1 MMHFS
6 KRYPNARVSIVIT
19 SYNQKSLLSETIE
32 SALAQTWK
40 PHEVILADDCSTDGS
55 PEMIAEYARRH
66 PGIIKPLFQK
76 KNLGVAGNRS
86 AGFEM
91 ANGDFVTWA
100 NGDDRLLP
108 RKLELELETYETHPQ
123 ARWVYSQVHYVDH
136 KGRRMGVLRY
146 RGKHRHQAYDF
157 EEVATKLGR
166 EPAYQLVERRI
177 LDQVGL
183 FDTSLRIYEDWDFAI
198 RLARHSQG
206 AYCPVPLYEY
216 RQYRGG
222 LSSAG
227 HETHLQALKK
237 VYGNLLPLLIGLPA
251 PKARRIKRILF
262 AEVCSYEALCRLE
275 KGRKTEAFKYVL
287 NALKGSPFQAFHYEI
302 ATMILF
308 PGPLLDFLRQL
319 KKKHFQALR

>member
-1 MMHFS
+1 MMPFS
-6 KRYPNARVSIVIT
+6 KRYHNARVSIVIT
-19 SYNQKSLLSETIE
+19 SYNQKSLLVETIE

-40 PHEVILADDCSTDGS
+40 PYEVIIADDCSSDGS
-55 PEMIAEYARRH
+55 PEMIAGYARRH
-66 PGIIKPLFQK
+66 PEIIKPLFQK
-76 KNLGVAGNRS
+76 KNLGVARNRS

-91 ANGDFVTWA
+91 ATGDFVTWA

-108 RKLELELETYETHPQ
+108 RKLELELETLEAHPQ
-123 ARWVYSQVHYVDH
+123 AQWVYSQVHYVDH

-146 RGKHRHQAYDF
+146 RGKYRHQAYGF
-157 EEVATKLGR
+157 EEVATKIGR

-222 LSSAG
+222 LSSSG
-227 HETHLQALKK
+227 VETQLQSLKK
-237 VYGNLLPLLIGLPA
+237 VYANLLPLLTGLPA
-251 PKARRIKRILF
+251 PKAKNIKRILF
-262 AEVCSYEALCRLE
+262 AELCGYEALSRLE
-275 KGRKTEAFKYVL
+275 TGRKTEAFKYVL
-287 NALKGSPFQAFHYEI
+287 NALKASPCEAFHYEI
-302 ATMILF
+302 AVMLLF
-308 PGPLLDFLRQL
+308 PGPLLDFLRRL

>member
-1 MMHFS
+1 MTTSFEDA
-6 KRYPNARVSIVIT
+6 KRVSVVLT
-19 SYNQKSLLSETIE
+19 SYNQKGFLLEAIQSV
-32 SALAQTWK
+32 LDQTL
-40 PHEVILADDCSTDGS
+40 PPFEIIVADDCSTDGS
-55 PEMIAEYARRH
+55 QELIQGYANRY
-66 PGIIKPLFQK
+66 PGIVKPLFQK

-86 AGFEM
+86 AGFRM
-91 ANGDFVTWA
+91 ATGEFVTWA

-108 RKLELELETYETHPQ
+108 RKLEMELETYETHPH

-136 KGRRMGVLRY
+136 KGQRMGVLRY
-146 RGKHRHQAYDF
+146 GGKFRHQAYRF
-157 EEVATKLGR
+157 EDVATKIGR

-206 AYCPVPLYEY
+206 AYCPLPLYEY

-237 VYGNLLPLLIGLPA
+237 VYENLLPLLIGLPA
-251 PKARRIKRILF
+251 VKARKINKTLY
-262 AEVCSYEALCRLE
+262 AEVCGYEALCRLE
-275 KGRKTEAFKYVL
+275 RGRKTEGFKYVL
-287 NALKGSPFQAFHYEI
+287 QALKASPLEAFHYEV
-302 ATMILF
+302 AAMLLF
-308 PGPLLDFLRQL
+308 PSPLLDFLRRF